1 MSFTTT
7 IGRIEPAEARTQNGL
22 VRVRFVAGTQS
33 GTATITAFSGGASGR
48 LENLRIGTAAA
59 ERVVLTAS
67 PQTLGCT
74 GGTSQV
80 SARVEDLSGA
90 PVTGVPVNFSTN
102 AGQLSAATAQTDSSG
117 VARTQLTT
125 TREATI
131 SANVAGRTAEATVR
145 LNPRTGISISGPTT
159 AVSAGVPTT
168 FTVNVGSDAIITN
181 VEVNFGDGR
190 VLPLGSISGSTTV
203 QHTYTEAGSYT
214 VRAIARDPSG
224 CDEQVA
230 TSLTILP
237 GQPPGVTVTASNNRP
252 TVNETVVLT
261 ANVTGA
267 TSTIQ
272 RYEWTFGPGAD
283 RPSAV
288 TTGNQVTVSWSTPGT
303 KVITV
308 TVIQSVGPSG
318 NGSTTVTVVPGF

>member
-1 MSFTTT
+1 
-7 IGRIEPAEARTQNGL
+7 
-22 VRVRFVAGTQS
+22 
-33 GTATITAFSGGASGR
+33 
-48 LENLRIGTAAA
+48 
-59 ERVVLTAS
+59 
-67 PQTLGCT
+67 
-74 GGTSQV
+74 
-80 SARVEDLSGA
+80 
-90 PVTGVPVNFSTN
+90 VNFSTN

-283 RPSAV
+283 RSSAV

-318 NGSTTVTVVPGF
+318 NGSTTVTVVPGFSE